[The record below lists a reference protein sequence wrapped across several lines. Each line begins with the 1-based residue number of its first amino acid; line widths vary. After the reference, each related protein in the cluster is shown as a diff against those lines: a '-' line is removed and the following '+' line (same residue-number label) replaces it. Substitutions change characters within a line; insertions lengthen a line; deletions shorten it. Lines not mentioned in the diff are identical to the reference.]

1 MAKEKL
7 ISINDVASIDESNYL
22 KVDYR
27 AIGKESGNAE
37 FEAGVQS
44 LWSTREAIAEIVDLG
59 LLERGAQPISN
70 YYLEAVRWLKG
81 QAATASWV
89 NIPPFGQSDRAAEMS
104 QFLSTWLPNY
114 LNTFFA
120 NTIAASFYIETVKA
134 RRHLTSKNVVQQIE
148 NETEAAVEKITSDGI
163 EVLGQLKQSADAT
176 ITEVETRAEAIR
188 QFVTEQKEELNKTVA
203 LQSLTTWAKFYTKR
217 VKEYEALLNG
227 PEPLNPDKPAN
238 GWLMSWQNRWFW
250 SIKYSVVAQWLRSLK
265 ARRIFWFV
273 LLVAMILVFVAINT
287 GFIHL
292 SLDDEIRK
300 QVNNPI
306 LYRIGVSAPLLLI
319 PSLGYAFSNK
329 NYRIY
334 ANLLEQY
341 RHREVVAETLTGI
354 IATLGNDPSNADIRQ
369 QLTAVGAQAIFEQ
382 KNIGHLSKH
391 ENEGMFAEITQF
403 LRAR

>member
-1 MAKEKL
+1 MPKEKL
-7 ISINDVASIDESNYL
+7 TSINDVDNIDESNYL

-37 FEAGVQS
+37 FEAGIQS

-59 LLERGAQPISN
+59 LLERGAQPISS
-70 YYLEAVRWLKG
+70 YYLEVVRWLKG
-81 QAATASWV
+81 QAATANWV
-89 NIPPFGQSDRAAEMS
+89 SIPPFGQSDRAAEMS
-104 QFLSTWLPNY
+104 QFVSSWLPNY

-120 NTIAASFYIETVKA
+120 NTLAASFYAETAKA
-134 RRHLTSKNVVQQIE
+134 RRHLTSKSIVQQIE
-148 NETEAAVEKITSDGI
+148 DETEAAVEKINNSQSAAS
-163 EVLGQLKQSADAT
+163 EQLKQSTDAT
-176 ITEVETRAEAIR
+176 ISQIDSKAESVG
-188 QFVTEQKEELNKTVA
+188 QFVAEQKEELDKTVA

-227 PEPLNPDKPAN
+227 PKPLSPDKPAN
-238 GWLMSWQNRWFW
+238 GWLMSWQNGWFW

-265 ARRIFWFV
+265 ARRIFWFA
-273 LLVAMILVFVAINT
+273 LLAVMILVFVAINT

-292 SLDDEIRK
+292 RLDNEIRK

-369 QLTAVGAQAIFEQ
+369 QLTTVGAQAIFEQ
-382 KNIGHLSKH
+382 KNIGHLSKQD
-391 ENEGMFAEITQF
+391 NGGMFAEITQF
-403 LRAR
+403 LKAR